1 MSSPH
6 AKPERATY
14 ELPRRQSAVSFWKY
28 ARELEQLTETQR
40 VTKIKSGFKPEFAE
54 VTKSTFD
61 LSTDGI
67 VRLLSM
73 STSTYGRLRKSGK
86 LLDTTASE
94 RLDRVAS
101 VARLAEDVFEDED
114 AAAKWLATPNAALDG
129 STPLMHCETEIGA
142 RQVRRILNA
151 LEWGGVV

>member
-1 MSSPH
+1 MTTPH
-6 AKPERATY
+6 TKAERTAHV
-14 ELPRRQSAVSFWKY
+14 LPRSHSSVSFWKY
-28 ARELEQLTETQR
+28 ARELEKLTETER
-40 VTKIKSGFKPEFAE
+40 VTKIKTGFKPEFAE

-101 VARLAEDVFEDED
+101 VARLAEDVFEEKE

-129 STPLMHCETEIGA
+129 SSPLMHCETEIGA